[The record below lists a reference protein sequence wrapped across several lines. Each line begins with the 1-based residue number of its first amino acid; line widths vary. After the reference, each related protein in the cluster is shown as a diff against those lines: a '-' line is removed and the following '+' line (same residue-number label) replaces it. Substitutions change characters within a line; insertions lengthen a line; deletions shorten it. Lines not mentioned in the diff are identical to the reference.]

1 MNQLNEIANFNNNFH
16 IQTNLDEYVN
26 NVFNNLDAMS
36 LEELFD
42 VLFQEAEEYQ
52 EAMDIDEEEQEQE
65 RNLQFQQLLAKRRR
79 LYALGMYELEDG
91 EILE

>member
-1 MNQLNEIANFNNNFH
+1 
-16 IQTNLDEYVN
+16 
-26 NVFNNLDAMS
+26 MS